1 MPKLPALS
9 TNDVITALSKAGFTY
24 APKKGKGSHV
34 AMVKKE
40 TDRTLLVIV
49 PKRKS
54 IPKSTL
60 IAIIKQAGLTKDEF
74 LSLL

>member
-1 MPKLPALS
+1 MPKLPVLS
-9 TNDVITALSKAGFTY
+9 AKDVITALSKAGFIY
-24 APKKGKGSHV
+24 APKKGKGSHA

-40 TDRTLLVIV
+40 TDSTLLVIV
-49 PKRKS
+49 PKRKA

-60 IAIIKQAGLTKDEF
+60 MAIIKQAGLTKDEF

>member
-1 MPKLPALS
+1 MPKLPVLS
-9 TNDVITALSKAGFTY
+9 TKDVITALSKAGFVY

-34 AMVKKE
+34 AMVKKG
-40 TDRTLLVIV
+40 TGRTLLVIV
-49 PKRKS
+49 PKRKT

-60 IAIIKQAGLTKDEF
+60 MAIIKQAGLTKEEF